1 MVEITNGRI
10 TTTVTEGAFKS
21 VFSKLGYERVN
32 GAEPVTSVAGQHS
45 VEESADEFA
54 DLVSKPVSQWS
65 KHELQEFVRAK
76 GIDTTGATT
85 VNAVKTLVAGYVS
98 ENY

>member
-1 MVEITNGRI
+1 MVEITNGNI
-10 TTTVTEGAFKS
+10 TTVVTEGAFKS
-21 VFSKLGYERVN
+21 VFSKLGYELVN
-32 GAEPVTSVAGQHS
+32 SKEPVTDVAGPTA
-45 VEESADEFA
+45 VEEPADAFA
-54 DLVSKPVSQWS
+54 DLVKKPVSQWS